1 MSAVGDRFPSSSA
14 DAQAGTL
21 WSTLTPEQQAVVS
34 HQRGHARVAA
44 VAGAGKTT
52 TLVARVLHLLAGG
65 AQARRMMV
73 LMFNRAAREDFQ
85 QRLAAMAPAGIEL
98 PEVRTFHSLGHR
110 LTSSLVR
117 WGALPRRE
125 LLTADWQQER
135 LLRQATLQALE
146 DVDEDRDAALEP
158 DRIEEL
164 AHFCAL
170 AKAEVIEPQLL
181 YERLELGDG
190 TRHFVSAFH
199 CLETLMADN
208 GVMTYSDLLF
218 RPLLALEGDE
228 GLRRRV
234 EGFLDHVII
243 DEYQDINA
251 AQQRLLAVLAGARAD
266 VMAVGDANQCIYEW
280 RGAHPDAMLDNF
292 TQVFGAATDY
302 PLSTTFRHGH
312 ALALAANHAIA
323 GNGRGADQ
331 LCIAGPS
338 TPQTSLSVARGASAF
353 LETLAAWQQQGRCL
367 SDACLLVRSWTLS
380 VPLQLALLREGIPFR
395 LAREDRFVFRL
406 PLVEALAGYLSL
418 ALWPEQLRDP
428 AALMP
433 MFAQPTC
440 FVPREVLSSLVQ
452 RLAETQA
459 WPGPGDALLERL
471 KPHQKRTLKR
481 RWALLCELP
490 RLSRLSA
497 DALLEHV
504 VAEVEAEKVL
514 KRAASRRDKGE
525 EDVRLL
531 DVLIEQA
538 REVKDVATF
547 IELLRRPVENQEQ
560 GVLINT
566 VHGAKG
572 LEWPLVIVGSVNEED
587 FPHYSRDNPLSP
599 QRLEEERRLYYVAIT
614 RAIERLVVLH
624 DGGDHRPSRFI
635 QESACQDASAVAE
648 ALYAGTSEAPPAPS
662 EPLKVAAPALIQ
674 RYLAAIGQ
682 SLTLSAAERA
692 RTDGEYRVGERV
704 RHGVFGDGEVAVV
717 EGDPANPVIEVR
729 FDHAGKRRLIAR
741 RAPIERL
748 GHPV

>member
-1 MSAVGDRFPSSSA
+1 MASPALERLA
-14 DAQAGTL
+14 
-21 WSTLTPEQQAVVS
+21 LTPEQRCVVA
-34 HQRGHARVAA
+34 HPAGHARVAA

-52 TLVARVLHLLAGG
+52 TLVARVLHLLSHGVS
-65 AQARRMMV
+65 ARRMMV

-85 QRLAAMAPAGIEL
+85 RRLVAMAEPGMEL

-110 LTSSLVR
+110 LSQSLTR

-135 LLRQATLQALE
+135 LLRQATLEALAQ
-146 DVDEDRDAALEP
+146 VDEDRDAALEP

-164 AHFCAL
+164 AHFCSL
-170 AKAEVIEPQLL
+170 VKAEVIDPQLL
-181 YERLELGDG
+181 YERLELGEG
-190 TRHFVSAFH
+190 TRHFVVAH
-199 CLETLMADN
+199 QCLETLLADH
-208 GVMTYSDLLF
+208 GVMTYSDLLY
-218 RPLLALEGDE
+218 RPLLALEGDPA
-228 GLRRRV
+228 LRQRV
-234 EGFLDHVII
+234 QGFLDHVII

-251 AQQRLLAVLAGARAD
+251 AQQRLLAVLAGDQAS

-280 RGAHPDAMLDNF
+280 RGAHPEAMLENF
-292 TQVFGAATDY
+292 TRIFGAATDY

-323 GNGRGADQ
+323 GNPRRPDQ
-331 LCIAGPS
+331 LCLAAP
-338 TPQTSLSVARGASAF
+338 TNPRTELKVARGASAF
-353 LETLAAWQQQGRCL
+353 LDGLKRWVEAGRRL
-367 SDACLLVRSWTLS
+367 DEACLLVRSWTLS
-380 VPLQLALLREGIPFR
+380 VPMQLALLREGIPFR

-418 ALWPEQLRDP
+418 ALSPEQLRDP
-428 AALMP
+428 GALMP

-440 FVPREVLSSLVQ
+440 FVPREVLAGLVQ
-452 RLAETQA
+452 RLADTQT
-459 WPGPGDALLERL
+459 WPGPGDVLLARL

-481 RWALLCELP
+481 RWQLLCELP
-490 RLSRLSA
+490 KLAHLSA

-538 REVKDVATF
+538 REVGDIATF
-547 IELLRRPVENQEQ
+547 IELLRRPVQNRDE

-572 LEWPLVIVGSVNEED
+572 LEWPLVMVGAVNEED

-599 QRLEEERRLYYVAIT
+599 ERLEEERRLYYVAIT
-614 RAIERLVVLH
+614 RAIERLVLLH

-635 QESACQDASAVAE
+635 QESACRDASAVAR
-648 ALYAGTSEAPPAPS
+648 ALYRCADGADPEEVS
-662 EPLKVAAPALIQ
+662 VAEPALVG
-674 RYLAAIGQ
+674 RYLNALGQ
-682 SLTLSAAERA
+682 PLPIKALERA
-692 RTDGEYRVGERV
+692 PGNGHYQVGERI
-704 RHGVFGDGEVAVV
+704 RHGVFGDGEVALV

-729 FDHAGKRRLIAR
+729 FDRAGKRRLIAH

-748 GHPV
+748 SSA